1 MEKNFKEKLAQ
12 VGAMVFDVD
21 GVLTDGSIIPL
32 VDGDFI
38 RCYNAKDGY
47 AISYAVKHG
56 YNVCIISG
64 GYGPTLVSRMER
76 LGIKHLYVNCMDKI
90 AALKEF
96 CSNVGVG
103 LENVMFMGDDIPD
116 LECLRAV
123 GVPVCPADAA
133 SEIIEAS
140 CYVSQFNGGRGC
152 VRDVVEQV
160 LRAHGEWA
168 LDSKGTISDPNV
180 ASR

>member
-1 MEKNFKEKLAQ
+1 MSENFKEKLAR
-12 VGAMVFDVD
+12 VEAMVFDVD
-21 GVLTDGSIIPL
+21 GVLTDGTIIPL
-32 VDGDFI
+32 VNGDFI

-47 AISYAVKHG
+47 ALSYAVKHG
-56 YNVCIISG
+56 CRVCVISG

-76 LGIKHLYVNCMDKI
+76 LGIKNLYVNCMDKI
-90 AALKEF
+90 AALNEF
-96 CSNVGVG
+96 CGREGVS

-123 GVPVCPADAA
+123 GIPVCPADAA
-133 SEIIEAS
+133 TEIVEAS
-140 CYVSQFNGGRGC
+140 CYVSQFAGGRGC

-160 LRAHGEWA
+160 LRARGMWA
-168 LDSKGTISDPNV
+168 LDSKGTISDPGV

>member
-1 MEKNFKEKLAQ
+1 MEENFKEKLAR
-12 VGAMVFDVD
+12 VEALVFDVD

-32 VDGDFI
+32 ADGDFI

-47 AISYAVKHG
+47 ALSYAVKHG
-56 YNVCIISG
+56 WKVCIISG
-64 GYGPTLVSRMER
+64 GYGPTLVSRMQR

-90 AALKEF
+90 AALREF
-96 CSNVGVG
+96 CEKTDTD
-103 LENVMFMGDDIPD
+103 LCNVMFMGDDIPD

-123 GVPVCPADAA
+123 GIPVCPSDAA
-133 SEIIEAS
+133 SEVIEAS
-140 CYVSQFNGGRGC
+140 CHVSQFAGGRGC

-160 LRAHGEWA
+160 LRARGVWA
-168 LDSKGTISDPNV
+168 LDSKGTICDPGV

>member
-1 MEKNFKEKLAQ
+1 MEENFKERLAR
-12 VGAMVFDVD
+12 VEAFVFDVD
-21 GVLTDGSIIPL
+21 GVMTDGTIIPL
-32 VDGDFI
+32 EGGDFI

-56 YNVCIISG
+56 WKVCIISG
-64 GYGPTLVSRMER
+64 GYGPTLVSRMNR
-76 LGIKHLYVNCMDKI
+76 LGIKHLYINCMDKI
-90 AALKEF
+90 AALNEF
-96 CSNVGVG
+96 CMKTGTDIR
-103 LENVMFMGDDIPD
+103 NVMFMGDDIPD

-133 SEIIEAS
+133 VEVIEAS
-140 CYVSQFNGGRGC
+140 CYVSQFAGGRGC

-160 LRAHGEWA
+160 LRSHNEWA

>member
-1 MEKNFKEKLAQ
+1 MEKNFKEKLAT
-12 VGAMVFDVD
+12 VDAMVFDVD
-21 GVLTDGSIIPL
+21 GVLTDGTIIPL
-32 VDGDFI
+32 ADGDFI

-56 YNVCIISG
+56 YRVCIISG
-64 GYGPTLVSRMER
+64 GYGPTLVSRMQR
-76 LGIKHLYVNCMDKI
+76 LGIKNLYVNCMDKI
-90 AALKEF
+90 AALNDF
-96 CSNVGVG
+96 CSREGIP
-103 LENVMFMGDDIPD
+103 LQNVMFMGDDIPD

-123 GVPVCPADAA
+123 GIPVCPADAA
-133 SEIIEAS
+133 AEVVEAA
-140 CYVSQFNGGRGC
+140 CYVSQFPGGRGC

-160 LRAHGEWA
+160 LRARNDWA